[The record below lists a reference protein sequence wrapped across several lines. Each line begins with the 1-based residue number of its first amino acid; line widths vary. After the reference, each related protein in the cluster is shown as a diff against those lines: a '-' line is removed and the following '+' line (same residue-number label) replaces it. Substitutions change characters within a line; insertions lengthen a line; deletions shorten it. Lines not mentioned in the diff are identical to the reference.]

1 MPGTRPKTGPWPSP
15 RYVFLG
21 DNGKSEKDFEAATR
35 IVDAFP
41 KELQARAT
49 APSAAALSAAA
60 PPLPSA
66 GSSPTAGCPAAGC
79 PCARSRAAAV
89 AQAVFLHA
97 VSGETQPAPLPEDSE
112 YRGVPVMH
120 YRTYATAAVK
130 AFDRRLLDADAARRA
145 RTATHRHR
153 TATAPPPH
161 RHAPP
166 PHRHTATA
174 TAPPPPPHRH
184 TATAAPPP
192 PHRTARYAARRC

>member
-153 TATAPPPH
+153 TATATPH
-161 RHAPP
+161 CTVRRSPLL
-166 PHRHTATA
+166 TLM
-174 TAPPPPPHRH
+174 
-184 TATAAPPP
+184 
-192 PHRTARYAARRC
+192 RTTRRSTFALALTLALTSTLTRWWRRWRRTWR